1 MEIKEL
7 ETSFIG
13 RGQVK
18 GFKFNQVAANDKA
31 FIYRV
36 DIEST
41 NHYEV
46 FERKVNSQYN
56 NVSYPSDK
64 AFGIWAFTT
73 PNLDRATEIFIN
85 LTNK

>member
-73 PNLDRATEIFIN
+73 PSLDRATDIFIK

>member
-73 PNLDRATEIFIN
+73 PNLDRATDIFIK

>member
-73 PNLDRATEIFIN
+73 PSLDRATEIFIN